1 MPRRSPTASMSS
13 IVGRSSFTARR
24 NRRSPMRRSCAHCA
38 GDGCVDVK
46 RICVLACVA
55 AALLAGAAEAG
66 HELAVYP
73 SYYPHE
79 IAIRVMP
86 SERAAAALRDSK
98 IQAYVGALPE
108 FDDPPP

>member
-1 MPRRSPTASMSS
+1 MSS
-13 IVGRSSFTARR
+13 SVARSSFTARR
-24 NRRSPMRRSCAHCA
+24 NRRLPMRRSCARCE

-46 RICVLACVA
+46 RTCVLGCIT

-86 SERAAAALRDSK
+86 AERAAGLLRDSK
-98 IQAYVGALPE
+98 IQAYVGELPE
-108 FDDPPP
+108 